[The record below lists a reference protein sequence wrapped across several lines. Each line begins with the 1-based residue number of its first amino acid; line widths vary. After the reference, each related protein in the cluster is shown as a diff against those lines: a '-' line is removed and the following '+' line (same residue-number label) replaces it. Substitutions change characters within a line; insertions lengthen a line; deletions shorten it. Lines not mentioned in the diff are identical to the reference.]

1 MLWQVNRALK
11 PDAPFIAAMLG
22 GSTLY
27 ELRTSL
33 QQAEQERLGGIAP
46 HISPMAGARRAGSCA
61 RPRAPATHP
70 VLNLRPRGSADVRDL
85 GALLTTAGFTL
96 TTVDV
101 DHVVIRYPNAF
112 ALLDDLRAMGE
123 SNAIMRR

>member
-1 MLWQVNRALK
+1 MGGGRPGVLRQVNRALK

-46 HISPMAGARRAGSCA
+46 HISPMAGAHHDRVHGHGR
-61 RPRAPATHP
+61 T
-70 VLNLRPRGSADVRDL
+70 
-85 GALLTTAGFTL
+85 GF
-96 TTVDV
+96 
-101 DHVVIRYPNAF
+101 H
-112 ALLDDLRAMGE
+112 
-123 SNAIMRR
+123 